1 MSFVHLHVH
10 SEYSLLDGFSNIKKL
25 VARAKE
31 MGMPAVA
38 LTDHGTMFGV
48 IDFYNAA
55 TNAGIKPVIGVESY
69 LAPRGMSSRD
79 PQFDKKATHI
89 LLLAENQTGYQNLLK
104 IASAAQLDGFYYYP
118 RIDHEFLAQHAEGLI
133 CTSGCM
139 SAEVPRLISQGRTDE
154 AKKQL
159 DWYYEVFGKENFFL
173 ELQSHDIPELDNIN
187 KMLVDLGRRYDA
199 QFLATNDVHYINKED
214 ARLQDIMLAIQTGCI
229 LSDPNRMRMTSNS
242 YYLRSAEEMAQLF
255 SGVPG
260 ALSNTLLVA
269 ERCNVDLGFKGYHL
283 PEFPVPEG
291 YTAESYLRELCEAGL
306 QKRYGERASDP
317 AIRQRLEYELS
328 VIHKMGFDAY
338 FLIVWDLCRFARQ
351 EGIWYNARGSA
362 AGSMVAYTLE
372 ITLVD
377 PIEHKLIFERFLNP
391 GRISMPDIDLDF
403 RDDMRYKMLEYC
415 ANKYGDDKVAQI
427 ITFGTLGA
435 RAAIRDVGRV
445 MDIPLSEV
453 DRISKMIPNI
463 PGKPVTIPQALE
475 EITELKQ
482 TYNSDP
488 RMRELIDTASQVEG
502 VVRNAGTHAAG
513 VIIADKP
520 IIEYLPLHRP
530 TGNNAE
536 DTPVKT
542 VSQFEMTVL
551 DSLGMLKVDFLGLS
565 TLTVMARACDMIKK
579 RHGVELNLNNIPV
592 DDPATY
598 ELLGR
603 GDTAGV
609 FQVEGSGM
617 RRWLMQM
624 KPRELA
630 NVIAMVALFRP
641 GPMDFIPGYIR
652 RMHGEEEVEY
662 RHPALEPIFKE
673 TYGYPVY
680 QEQLMFAAMEL
691 AGYTAPE
698 ADDLRKAIAK
708 KLKDKLLKHREK
720 FIKGASER
728 GISKETAAAIFDD
741 WEEFARYGFNKCLP
755 GDVEVLDATS
765 GRLVKIEDLFT
776 GKETLGDTLSC
787 DLDSLRLH
795 ASPVARVMENGVKPV
810 FRLTTA
816 SGRSIEATGNH
827 PFYTSSGWRNLE
839 ELRAGDFIATPRRL
853 PVEGQDDW
861 PEHQV
866 IALGHL
872 LAEGNLCHPHSVYF
886 YSQDPEQVEDF
897 VRAAEQFD
905 NVRCSVAVH
914 RKTFS
919 VYAGRLRRT
928 DPPGIFTWAKEL
940 GLLGKNAREKEIP
953 AAAFELNNRQLGLL
967 IARMWEGDGHVDLAG
982 RSLFYA
988 TASRRM
994 AQQLQHLLL
1003 RLGILSRL
1011 RMVKFPYKEGRTGYQ
1026 LFITGREEIAAFAD
1040 RVGVF
1045 FVSEKRKAA
1054 LASLRSTGMDYGVKD
1069 VVPLEVKSLVRAAKA
1084 RKGITW
1090 AALNR
1095 VTRVA
1100 QHEFY
1105 PSSNPSKAGFARP
1118 TLGRLAEF
1126 FEDPELQRLASS
1138 DIYWD
1143 RITAIEPA
1151 GEKMT
1156 YDLEVPGDH
1165 NFIAND
1171 ILVHNSHAA
1180 DYGVISVQTGYLKA
1194 HYPVEYM
1201 TALMSVFKNDTDKV
1215 ALYAADCRRM
1225 GIQVL
1230 PPDINMSDWDFTIE
1244 DREGEKSTIRFGL
1257 GAVKNVGQGPVEAIL
1272 KARQEG
1278 PFTSLNDFASRVD
1291 LRQVGK
1297 RALESLV
1304 KVGALDSFGSRP
1316 ALLEALDRIMSV
1328 SASHFRAKEAGQM
1341 SLFGMMTSTV
1351 EEISLSKT
1359 TQEFSRREILNWERE
1374 LIGLYVSDHPLTP
1387 VMKELNHTVTHFS
1400 SQLSEASPN
1409 EHVRVAGIITGIR
1422 HHQSKAGKPM
1432 GFVKIEDLQGTIEL
1446 VLFPRVWDKFSHLI
1460 EPDRIILVD
1469 GKPDTGSA
1477 EPKVLVDSIQTDFKV
1492 VVPASPPPQPREPA
1506 PWELFEPEPE
1516 PPEPAYTPTEASA
1529 PALRAA
1535 GEPQPAYQA
1544 AGEWEEDMPPP
1555 PEPPDDWDYLEFEGQ
1570 SLAATAVAVFERAE
1584 AERQAALPAEPQPAP
1599 EPERRPEPQPEPEPQ
1614 QEAVLQPEPE
1624 PQPEPARF
1632 APVEEA
1638 GSGAAAP
1645 PDAPAQMPF
1654 PAAAPQPAGPEQA
1667 PQPEEAGPLPPF
1679 LISPMPATTGENVQ
1693 MLTVVLRSTGDKT
1706 RDVLRLRRIHGT
1718 IMSYP
1723 GQDRFA
1729 FRVFERN
1736 RFYLLE
1742 FPNFTTGVC
1751 PELISRLGALVGPE
1765 NITIEP
1771 ITFQ

>member
-48 IDFYNAA
+48 IDFFNAA
-55 TNAGIKPVIGVESY
+55 TAAGIKPVIGVESY

-79 PQFDKKATHI
+79 PQFDKKSTHI
-89 LLLAENQTGYQNLLK
+89 LLLAENQTGYRNLLQ

-139 SAEVPRLISQGRTDE
+139 SAEVPRLISQGNMDL

-242 YYLRSAEEMAQLF
+242 YYLRSAEEMAQIF

-269 ERCNVDLGFKGYHL
+269 ERCTVDLGFKGYHL

-291 YTAESYLRELCEAGL
+291 YTAQSYLLELCEAGL
-306 QKRYGERASDP
+306 QKRYGARASDP

-338 FLIVWDLCRFARQ
+338 FLIVWDLCRHARQ

-403 RDDMRYKMLEYC
+403 RDDLRYKMLEYC

-453 DRISKMIPNI
+453 DRVSKMIPNI
-463 PGKPVTIPQALE
+463 PGKPISIPQALE

-482 TYNSDP
+482 TYNSDS
-488 RMRELIDTASQVEG
+488 RMKELIETASQVEG

-513 VIIADKP
+513 VIIADRP

-530 TGNNAE
+530 TGNNGE
-536 DTPVKT
+536 ETPVKT

-565 TLTVMARACDMIKK
+565 TLTVMARACDLIQK

-652 RMHGEEEVEY
+652 RMHGEEAVEY

-680 QEQLMFAAMEL
+680 QEQLMFAVMEL

-698 ADDLRKAIAK
+698 ADDLRKAISK

-728 GISKETAAAIFDD
+728 GISKETATAIFDD
-741 WEEFARYGFNKCLP
+741 WEEFARYGFNK
-755 GDVEVLDATS
+755 
-765 GRLVKIEDLFT
+765 
-776 GKETLGDTLSC
+776 
-787 DLDSLRLH
+787 
-795 ASPVARVMENGVKPV
+795 
-810 FRLTTA
+810 
-816 SGRSIEATGNH
+816 
-827 PFYTSSGWRNLE
+827 
-839 ELRAGDFIATPRRL
+839 
-853 PVEGQDDW
+853 
-861 PEHQV
+861 
-866 IALGHL
+866 
-872 LAEGNLCHPHSVYF
+872 
-886 YSQDPEQVEDF
+886 
-897 VRAAEQFD
+897 
-905 NVRCSVAVH
+905 
-914 RKTFS
+914 
-919 VYAGRLRRT
+919 
-928 DPPGIFTWAKEL
+928 
-940 GLLGKNAREKEIP
+940 
-953 AAAFELNNRQLGLL
+953 
-967 IARMWEGDGHVDLAG
+967 
-982 RSLFYA
+982 
-988 TASRRM
+988 
-994 AQQLQHLLL
+994 
-1003 RLGILSRL
+1003 
-1011 RMVKFPYKEGRTGYQ
+1011 
-1026 LFITGREEIAAFAD
+1026 
-1040 RVGVF
+1040 
-1045 FVSEKRKAA
+1045 
-1054 LASLRSTGMDYGVKD
+1054 
-1069 VVPLEVKSLVRAAKA
+1069 
-1084 RKGITW
+1084 
-1090 AALNR
+1090 
-1095 VTRVA
+1095 
-1100 QHEFY
+1100 
-1105 PSSNPSKAGFARP
+1105 
-1118 TLGRLAEF
+1118 
-1126 FEDPELQRLASS
+1126 
-1138 DIYWD
+1138 
-1143 RITAIEPA
+1143 
-1151 GEKMT
+1151 
-1156 YDLEVPGDH
+1156 
-1165 NFIAND
+1165 
-1171 ILVHNSHAA
+1171 SHAA

-1201 TALMSVFKNDTDKV
+1201 TALMSVFSGNTDKV

-1230 PPDINMSDWDFTIE
+1230 PPDINVSEWDFSIE

-1272 KARQEG
+1272 KARQG
-1278 PFTSLNDFASRVD
+1278 KPFTSLNDFASRVD

-1304 KVGALDSFGSRP
+1304 KVGALDGFGPRP
-1316 ALLEALDRIMSV
+1316 ALLDALDRIMSV
-1328 SASHFRAKEAGQM
+1328 STSHFRAKEAGQM
-1341 SLFGMMTSTV
+1341 SLFGMMSSSV
-1351 EEISLSKT
+1351 EDISLNKT
-1359 TQEFSRREILNWERE
+1359 TQEFTRREILNWERE

-1387 VMKELNHTVTHFS
+1387 VMEELTQAVTHFS
-1400 SQLSEASPN
+1400 SQLSEATPN
-1409 EHVRVAGIITGIR
+1409 ERVRVAGLITGIR

-1432 GFVKIEDLQGTIEL
+1432 GFVKIEDLQGMIEL
-1446 VLFPRVWDKFSHLI
+1446 VLFPRVWDKFSQLV

-1469 GKPDTGSA
+1469 GRPDTGSA
-1477 EPKVLVDSIQTDFKV
+1477 EPKVLVDSIQTDFKMV
-1492 VVPASPPPQPREPA
+1492 VSAAPPPQPRQPA
-1506 PWELFEPEPE
+1506 AWELFEPEPDE
-1516 PPEPAYTPTEASA
+1516 PEPEQAPEPEAPPTEAA
-1529 PALRAA
+1529 GAVLRAV
-1535 GEPQPAYQA
+1535 EEQQPEYEA
-1544 AGEWEEDMPPP
+1544 AQEWEEGIPPP
-1555 PEPPDDWDYLEFEGQ
+1555 PEPPEEWDYLEFEGQ
-1570 SLAATAVAVFERAE
+1570 SLAATAVAVFEKAE
-1584 AERQAALPAEPQPAP
+1584 AERQAAQVTQGEQQTP
-1599 EPERRPEPQPEPEPQ
+1599 PEPEPQ
-1614 QEAVLQPEPE
+1614 VEAAQ
-1624 PQPEPARF
+1624 
-1632 APVEEA
+1632 
-1638 GSGAAAP
+1638 AAP
-1645 PDAPAQMPF
+1645 LEGPGAGEAQPPEAPSPVQQ
-1654 PAAAPQPAGPEQA
+1654 PAAAAQPAGAEPGA
-1667 PQPEEAGPLPPF
+1667 YSEEERAGPLPPF
-1679 LISPMPATTGENVQ
+1679 LVSPLPAPAGEDVQ
-1693 MLTVVLRSTGDKT
+1693 MITVVLRSTGDKT

-1723 GQDRFA
+1723 GRDRFA

-1742 FPNFTTGVC
+1742 FPNFTTGVS
-1751 PELISRLGALVGPE
+1751 PELISRLGVLVGPE